1 MKKLFV
7 FLLLLSLFSIKS
19 QGQALQVVQYNLNK
33 TGQCD
38 CKNTNTVFMNNYK
51 VTTPAYWNQ
60 LRVRNL
66 QMESSMVFDR
76 FGVFERQI
84 QRPQQVKQYKIKTI
98 QFQLWRF

>member
-1 MKKLFV
+1 MKIVFV
-7 FLLLLSLFSIKS
+7 FLLMLGLAPTWG
-19 QGQALQVVQYNLNK
+19 QAQALQVVQYNLNK

-38 CKNTNTVFMNNYK
+38 CKNTNTVFMNNYR